1 VISMDVIA
9 DSGCATVIPSPVME
23 IENLI
28 RYAPC
33 AVGYGMRSPPARAR
47 ADYFFKDYK
56 PSALQGEARLRVTRT
71 PTVTLSTIGYRL
83 SAIGYRLSA
92 IGYRLSATISPR
104 LWNAKPARA
113 DYTGL
118 CIQRPL

>member
-1 VISMDVIA
+1 MRGKGSDTVISMDVIA

-83 SAIGYRLSA
+83 SA
-92 IGYRLSATISPR
+92 TISPR
-104 LWNAKPARA
+104 LSRAKPACASRE
-113 DYTGL
+113 L
-118 CIQRPL
+118 QQ